1 VRSFV
6 RENSTA
12 RSLEADGG
20 VAMPLNTLLAERA
33 DGIATVTFNRPRM
46 LNAMNQEMASELAQV
61 VEDVERDAAVRV
73 VIFTGAGD
81 RAFMAGADVSEF
93 PRLTPVGALRL
104 SQQLQAL
111 YTRIERSPQPVIAAV
126 NGFAFGA
133 GCELIQACDIAIA
146 SENARLGQPEVNLG
160 IIPGAGGTQRLAR
173 LVGLHRAKEICLTG
187 DPLDAQEAY
196 RVGIVNRVVP
206 PDRLMAE
213 ARAVAEKLA
222 GKSPVTLRLIKQA
235 INEGYSVPLETG
247 LAVESKAWA
256 VAFATED
263 RTEGVAAFLEKRT
276 AASKGR

>member
-1 VRSFV
+1 MRSFV

-276 AASKGR
+276 AAFKGR

>member
-20 VAMPLNTLLAERA
+20 VAMPLNTLLVERA

-276 AASKGR
+276 AAFKGR

>member
-104 SQQLQAL
+104 SQQPQAL

-276 AASKGR
+276 AAFKGR

>member
-276 AASKGR
+276 AAFKGR

>member
-104 SQQLQAL
+104 SQQPQAL

-256 VAFATED
+256 VAFAKG

-276 AASKGR
+276 AAFKGR

>member
-1 VRSFV
+1 
-6 RENSTA
+6 
-12 RSLEADGG
+12 
-20 VAMPLNTLLAERA
+20 MPLNTLLAERA

-61 VEDVERDAAVRV
+61 VEEFERDAAVRV

-187 DPLDAQEAY
+187 DPMDAQEAY
-196 RVGIVNRVVP
+196 RIGIVNRVVP
-206 PDRLMAE
+206 PDRLMPE
-213 ARAVAEKLA
+213 ARAIAEKLVA
-222 GKSPVTLRLIKQA
+222 KSPATLRLIKQA
-235 INEGYSVPLETG
+235 INEGYSVPLEAG
-247 LAVESKAWA
+247 LAVEAKAWA

-263 RTEGVAAFLEKRT
+263 RTEGVAAFLEKRK
-276 AASKGR
+276 AAFKGR